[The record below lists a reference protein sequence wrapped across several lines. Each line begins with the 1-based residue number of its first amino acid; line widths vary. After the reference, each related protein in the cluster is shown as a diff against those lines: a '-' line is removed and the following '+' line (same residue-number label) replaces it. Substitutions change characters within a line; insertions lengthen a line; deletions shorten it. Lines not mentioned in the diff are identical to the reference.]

1 MRLRIRAPSGV
12 STITLSDD
20 ATVSDLLTSISEASS
35 LPEFD
40 LKWGFPPQSLDP
52 SLYGLPTL
60 LKETDLELNGEQ
72 LIVLARESE
81 GLAQASTSEPS
92 SQSTSNTLTP
102 PPIPTKSKPKNQMGP
117 LSLKRRKNAALE
129 DPPEIPLSSHGATV
143 VLRVMPD
150 DNSCLFRA
158 ISSAVLSDELDAM
171 TELRS
176 VVAQAIQSD
185 PEKYNAVTLE
195 QTPDEYCKWIQME
208 SSWGG
213 SIELTILSEQLGVE
227 ICSIDVEN
235 LHVYRFNEGQPRR
248 CIVVYSGV
256 HYDTIAISPSDP
268 PHTHADLGAELD
280 QKVFDADADEIL
292 EAAVELCRKL
302 QKGGYYT
309 NTQKFSIKC
318 NLCGWRGKGEKE
330 AVKHA
335 TATGHS
341 DFGEGD

>member
-20 ATVSDLLTSISEASS
+20 ATVCDLLTSISEASS
-35 LPEFD
+35 LAEFD
-40 LKWGFPPQSLDP
+40 LKWGFPPQPLDP

-60 LKETDLELNGEQ
+60 LKETDLKLNGEQ

-81 GLAQASTSEPS
+81 GSAQPSTSDP
-92 SQSTSNTLTP
+92 
-102 PPIPTKSKPKNQMGP
+102 SKPKDQMGP
-117 LSLKRRKNAALE
+117 LSLKRRKNLE
-129 DPPEIPLSSHGATV
+129 DPPEIPLPSHGATV

-176 VVAQAIQSD
+176 VVAQAIQND

-213 SIELTILSEQLGVE
+213 SIELTILSEQFGVE

-318 NLCGWRGKGEKE
+318 NLCGWKGKGEKD